1 MMTKTNNKPTGNAWK
16 NDKGTISMNRCFKC
30 GKENYAHA
38 VTSGQCAWCGY
49 EATEADVVKID
60 YHKKRNTSTQP
71 T

>member
-1 MMTKTNNKPTGNAWK
+1 MKKYKPMGNAWK

-30 GKENYAHA
+30 GKENYAYA

-60 YHKKRNTSTQP
+60 YKTKRRKWK
-71 T
+71 